1 MTQLSDLPA
10 STAHVLP
17 PAAPDKHNGKG
28 ADIATAAIAVPAPDL
43 DKQLKAANERHSQE
57 LRLEKMIAAKDGE
70 IVACEGDI
78 AVKKNELKALEDSRE
93 KLVNELRGV
102 IRGDGDTLF
111 DGVGTAAQ
119 AIRAGLDAAAASK
132 QSDDDA
138 ADLAAWN
145 KATLSDIGIK
155 GKLAENLEADGQK
168 NGKALDKWLNQ
179 NPRPK
184 IKGVGD
190 TAIDKIS
197 DAKLAFFTRVR
208 AERVDAR
215 RKLVDEGNSETI
227 CKVAAR
233 GKKLTIALSP
243 AVENQDWYYSLS
255 IAFGKF
261 KDDRVIQGPHPK
273 RADAIRTAVEVAA
286 LLIKQNEKGLDA
298 KALSA
303 AADLTNELAAVS
315 KKLEADEA
323 AGQLT
328 DSTKTDASVVDSVPT
343 TKDSKPHTAQDG
355 NPLGASRGAG
365 VKRALKALIVTLD
378 GVLDQAEIE
387 APGDHSDRVKLLSHV
402 SGKPIKSGDTFDTTT
417 LGELQEWEHKLR
429 EMTVDQVKAIF
440 AKGV

>member
-1 MTQLSDLPA
+1 MTILSDLPA
-10 STAHVLP
+10 SNAHVLP
-17 PAAPDKHNGKG
+17 PAAPDKPNGKG
-28 ADIATAAIAVPAPDL
+28 ADVATTAIAVPAPDL
-43 DKQLKAANERHSQE
+43 EKQLKAANERHSQE

-70 IVACEGDI
+70 IVACEGEI
-78 AVKKNELKALEDSRE
+78 VVKKNEMKALEDSRE

-138 ADLAAWN
+138 DLAARN
-145 KATLSDIGIK
+145 KATLADIGIK

-168 NGKALDKWLNQ
+168 NGKAIDRWLNQ

-190 TAIDKIS
+190 NAIDKIG
-197 DAKLAFFTRVR
+197 DAKLAFFTRIR

-233 GKKLTIALSP
+233 GKKLLIALSP
-243 AVENQDWYYSLS
+243 AVESQDWYYSLS

-261 KDDRVIQGPHPK
+261 KDARVIQGPHPR
-273 RADAIRTAVEVAA
+273 RADAIRTAVEVAT
-286 LLIKQNEKGLDA
+286 LMITQNEKGLDA

-315 KKLEADEA
+315 KKLDADCKEAAAITKEADQ
-323 AGQLT
+323 QL
-328 DSTKTDASVVDSVPT
+328 DDVKKQIAD
-343 TKDSKPHTAQDG
+343 DSKPHTAQDG

-365 VKRALKALIVTLD
+365 VKRAFKALTAALD
-378 GVLDQAEIE
+378 DLLHKADID
-387 APGDHSDRVKLLSHV
+387 APGDHSDREKLLSHV
-402 SGKPIKSGDTFDTTT
+402 SGWDKIGNPT
-417 LGELQEWEHKLR
+417 LGELQEWEHKIR